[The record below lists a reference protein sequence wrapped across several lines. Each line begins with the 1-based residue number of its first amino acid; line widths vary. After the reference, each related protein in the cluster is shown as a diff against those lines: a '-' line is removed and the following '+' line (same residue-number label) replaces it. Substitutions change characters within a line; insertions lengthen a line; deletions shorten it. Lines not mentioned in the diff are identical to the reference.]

1 MSGKHITEV
10 IRELEEMVK
19 VEISLISESDELFYQ
34 NRHLWDGLIAL
45 DYTLTRV
52 RNAYTG

>member
-10 IRELEEMVK
+10 IRDLEEMVK